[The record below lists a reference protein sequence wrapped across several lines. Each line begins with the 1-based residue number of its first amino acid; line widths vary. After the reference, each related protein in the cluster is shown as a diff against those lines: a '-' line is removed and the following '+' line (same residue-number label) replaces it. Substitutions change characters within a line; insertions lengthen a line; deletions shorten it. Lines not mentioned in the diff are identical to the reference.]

1 MEAAI
6 TNEFLKNIQTATQRF
21 VTLVAR
27 DRGQTVPMAEYL
39 QEVDLETRQFTA
51 AIQAVRGVSKSA
63 CACDPSRQL
72 QKTVSGLSE
81 DIGDLDSRLALLE
94 RERREEGP
102 SPWNSSP
109 EFEFLSEGLQNEV
122 VEIEVPE
129 NNNNNTTVRNI
140 VVHLDEAD
148 EGMGIP
154 VKDTTAAPVA
164 PVAPVASVV
173 APVVA
178 PANLEEEEPEE
189 EPEDE
194 DEDEDEEEALEL
206 DEFTHNGTAY
216 YKDPD
221 NNVYTVNEDG
231 EVDDTPIGRWLEKR
245 QTIKLYTTA

>member
-6 TNEFLKNIQTATQRF
+6 TNEFLKNIQTVTQRF

-27 DRGQTVPMAEYL
+27 DRSQPLPMSEYL
-39 QEVDLETRQFTA
+39 QEVDHETRQFTA
-51 AIQAVRGVSKSA
+51 AIQAVRGVSRSA
-63 CACDPSRQL
+63 CACDASRQL

-122 VEIEVPE
+122 VEIEVPDNT
-129 NNNNNTTVRNI
+129 NNTVRNI

-154 VKDTTAAPVA
+154 
-164 PVAPVASVV
+164 APVASPVAPPAV
-173 APVVA
+173 APVVTPVEEEEA
-178 PANLEEEEPEE
+178 EEEEPEE
-189 EPEDE
+189 EEDE
-194 DEDEDEEEALEL
+194 PLEL

>member
-27 DRGQTVPMAEYL
+27 DRSQAVPVADYL

-51 AIQAVRGVSKSA
+51 AIQAIRGISKGA
-63 CACDPSRQL
+63 CACDTNRQL

-94 RERREEGP
+94 RERREEEP
-102 SPWNSSP
+102 APWNSSP

-122 VEIEVPE
+122 IEEKAPDTH
-129 NNNNNTTVRNI
+129 NNNTIRNI

-154 VKDTTAAPVA
+154 VE
-164 PVAPVASVV
+164 V

-178 PANLEEEEPEE
+178 VAPVAAKVKEEEETEE
-189 EPEDE
+189 EEE
-194 DEDEDEEEALEL
+194 EQEEEEEEALEL
-206 DEFTHNGTAY
+206 DGFTHNGTAY
-216 YKDPD
+216 YRDPD

-245 QTIKLYTTA
+245 QTIKLYSTTA

>member
-6 TNEFLKNIQTATQRF
+6 TNEFLKNIQTVTQRF

-27 DRGQTVPMAEYL
+27 DRSQPLPMSEYL
-39 QEVDLETRQFTA
+39 QEVDHETRQFTA
-51 AIQAVRGVSKSA
+51 AIQAVRGVSRA
-63 CACDPSRQL
+63 TCACDTSRQL

-129 NNNNNTTVRNI
+129 NNNNNNTVRNI

-154 VKDTTAAPVA
+154 AAPA
-164 PVAPVASVV
+164 ASPVA
-173 APVVA
+173 A
-178 PANLEEEEPEE
+178 PAPSPAKVEEEEEEEEAEEEEPEE
-189 EPEDE
+189 EEED
-194 DEDEDEEEALEL
+194 EALEL
-206 DEFTHNGTAY
+206 EEFTHNGTAY

>member
-6 TNEFLKNIQTATQRF
+6 TNEFLKNIQTVTQRF

-27 DRGQTVPMAEYL
+27 DRSQPLPMSEYL
-39 QEVDLETRQFTA
+39 QEVDHETRQFTA
-51 AIQAVRGVSKSA
+51 AIQAIRSVSKGA
-63 CACDPSRQL
+63 CACDSSRQL

-102 SPWNSSP
+102 APWNSSP

-122 VEIEVPE
+122 VEIEVP
-129 NNNNNTTVRNI
+129 NNTNNNTIRNI

-154 VKDTTAAPVA
+154 VVPAAPV
-164 PVAPVASVV
+164 VAAV
-173 APVVA
+173 APVVTEEEA
-178 PANLEEEEPEE
+178 EEEEEELEEEE
-189 EPEDE
+189 D
-194 DEDEDEEEALEL
+194 EALEL
-206 DEFTHNGTAY
+206 EEFTHNGTAY

-245 QTIKLYTTA
+245 QTIKLYTA

>member
-27 DRGQTVPMAEYL
+27 DRSQAVPVTDYL

-51 AIQAVRGVSKSA
+51 AIQAIRGVSKGA
-63 CACDPSRQL
+63 CACDTNRQL

-94 RERREEGP
+94 RERREEE
-102 SPWNSSP
+102 SAPWNSSP

-122 VEIEVPE
+122 VEIEKAP
-129 NNNNNTTVRNI
+129 NTNTIRNI

-154 VKDTTAAPVA
+154 VEDAVVPAVAAAVA
-164 PVAPVASVV
+164 PVTAKVK
-173 APVVA
+173 
-178 PANLEEEEPEE
+178 EEEETEE
-189 EPEDE
+189 EEE
-194 DEDEDEEEALEL
+194 EEEALEL
-206 DEFTHNGTAY
+206 DGFTHNGTPY
-216 YKDPD
+216 YKDTD

-245 QTIKLYTTA
+245 QTIKLYH

>member
-27 DRGQTVPMAEYL
+27 DRSQTVPMTDYL
-39 QEVDLETRQFTA
+39 QEVDLETRQFAA
-51 AIQAVRGVSKSA
+51 AIQAIRGVSKGA
-63 CACDPSRQL
+63 CACDTNRQL

-94 RERREEGP
+94 RERREEEP
-102 SPWNSSP
+102 APWNSSP

-122 VEIEVPE
+122 VEIEKAP
-129 NNNNNTTVRNI
+129 NTNTIRNI

-148 EGMGIP
+148 EGMGVP
-154 VKDTTAAPVA
+154 AAAVA
-164 PVAPVASVV
+164 PVAAAV
-173 APVVA
+173 APVAAAVA
-178 PANLEEEEPEE
+178 PVAAKVKEEEETEEDEE
-189 EPEDE
+189 EE
-194 DEDEDEEEALEL
+194 EEEALEL
-206 DEFTHNGTAY
+206 DGFTHNGTPY
-216 YKDPD
+216 YKDTD

-245 QTIKLYTTA
+245 QTIKLYH